1 VIDTRLFPHLEFHHA
16 LLYSHFVVTP
26 HLKKTSGLGA
36 QWRLIKRMFAFMKPV
51 KFEVVVTALVFIA
64 CNAAEVVADYLLKPA
79 VDVVQHLAFERSA
92 PVSPESLHLWLTTP
106 NTPGHTLFMAL
117 IWLAVARVVFGVLV
131 WAKTYCSTWQSMS
144 MVYFMREAVYDRLQR
159 VGFSF
164 YDQYSTGQLIN
175 RALTDLQNVRQFV
188 VVGLQS
194 SIDIVLTLV
203 GYFGLLLYRSPTL
216 AAYAACSLPIWF
228 WTIRYF
234 AIKSRPVY
242 ESQMAASDG
251 MIQLLTE
258 NIAGVHV
265 VRAFATEELEKSK
278 FKTSCNALLSK
289 LLDGARLQQVMTP
302 SIRGIATAT
311 NILLFGAGAIFVQR
325 GELNLG
331 DLVFFGVA
339 MNKILT
345 RLQQINVISDAY
357 QKAVVSS
364 DRFFEI
370 LDCPDATPEEKD
382 ALPLCPGG
390 GAVKFSR
397 VFFGYE
403 PGKQVIEDISFSIPA
418 GSIVALVGPTGS
430 GKTTLTALLARFY
443 DPELGSIQI
452 DGQDIRD
459 MTLQSVRD
467 AIGYVFQETY
477 LFSDTVAR
485 NIAYSDKDA
494 PLSKI
499 KEAARIAQADE
510 FIERLPAKYD
520 QMIGEY
526 GATLSG
532 GQRQRLAIA
541 RAILHNPRILVLDD
555 SLSAIDPETEAQIRK
570 GLEKIMKG
578 RTVFLI
584 TSRIS
589 SAKRADHILVV
600 ENGKITQRGTHEELL
615 HEDGYYRSVARSQ
628 FSEEG
633 ASHPESH
640 MDRVHGR
647 RRTRSGRWI
656 E

>member
-1 VIDTRLFPHLEFHHA
+1 MR
-16 LLYSHFVVTP
+16 
-26 HLKKTSGLGA
+26 A
-36 QWRLIKRMFAFMKPV
+36 QWQLIKRMFAFMLPV
-51 KFEVVVTALVFIA
+51 KFEVAVTAVVFIA
-64 CNAAEVVADYLLKPA
+64 CNAAEVTADYLLKPA
-79 VDVVQHLAFERSA
+79 VDVVQHLAFERNSA
-92 PVSPESLHLWLTTP
+92 VSPDSVWAWLMTP
-106 NTPGHTLFMAL
+106 GTPGHTLFIAL
-117 IWLAVARVVFGVLV
+117 IWLLIARVIFGILV

-144 MVYFMREAVYDRLQR
+144 MVYYMREAVYDRLQR

-194 SIDIVLTLV
+194 SIDIVLTLI

-216 AAYAACSLPIWF
+216 AGYAALSLPVWYF
-228 WTIRYF
+228 TIRYF

-242 ESQMAASDG
+242 EAQMAASDG

-265 VRAFATEELEKSK
+265 VRAFATEELEKKK
-278 FKTSCNALLSK
+278 FKDSCEQLLAK
-289 LLDGARLQQVMTP
+289 LLDGAKLQQQMTP
-302 SIRGIATAT
+302 TIRGIATAT
-311 NILLFGAGAIFVQR
+311 NILLFGLGAIFVQR
-325 GELNLG
+325 GVLELG

-339 MNKILT
+339 MNKILA
-345 RLQQINVISDAY
+345 RLQQINTISDAY

-370 LDCPDATPEEKD
+370 LDCPDATPQARD
-382 ALPLCPGG
+382 AMPLLPGG

-397 VFFGYE
+397 VHFGYD
-403 PGKQVIEDISFSIPA
+403 PGKQVIQDISFAVPA
-418 GSIVALVGPTGS
+418 GSFVALVGPTGS

-459 MTLQSVRD
+459 LTLQSVRD

-485 NIAYSDKDA
+485 NIAYSDRDA
-494 PLSKI
+494 TLAKI
-499 KEAARIAQADE
+499 KEAAKIAQADE
-510 FIERLPAKYD
+510 FIDKLPAKYD

-541 RAILHNPRILVLDD
+541 RAVLHNPRILVLDD
-555 SLSAIDPETEAQIRK
+555 SLSAIDPETEAQIRA

-600 ENGKITQRGTHEELL
+600 ENGRITQRGTHDELL
-615 HEDGYYRSVARSQ
+615 HVDGYYRSVARSQ
-628 FSEEG
+628 FAEEG

-640 MDRVHGR
+640 MDRLHGR
-647 RRTRSGRWI
+647 RRSRSGRLI
-656 E
+656 EQ